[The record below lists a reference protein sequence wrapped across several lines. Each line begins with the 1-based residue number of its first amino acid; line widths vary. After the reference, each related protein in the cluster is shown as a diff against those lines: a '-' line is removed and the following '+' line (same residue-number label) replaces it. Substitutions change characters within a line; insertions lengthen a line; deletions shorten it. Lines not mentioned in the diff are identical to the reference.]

1 MTLYDTANDFAF
13 YFTHTAP
20 SIAPQNFRNT
30 TVTATSITFQ
40 WDNLTVREANG
51 MIRNFTITCALGN
64 SSEMVSVPIITN
76 SSSSILYIQSLY
88 NRYIDNK

>member
-1 MTLYDTANDFAF
+1 MTFYETANDFAF

-20 SIAPQNFRNT
+20 SIAPQNFTNT

-51 MIRNFTITCALGN
+51 MIRRFTITCT
-64 SSEMVSVPIITN
+64 SSNPSVMVS
-76 SSSSILYIQSLY
+76 
-88 NRYIDNK
+88 